1 MGASHIQRD
10 AHTRLRDLTQQRR
23 GGDVPPPPPPPA
35 SAKRSD
41 GRARLDELVGVRPDE
56 GHEERSRRIRT
67 QPRTRFTLR
76 HMLTAILILMAALC
90 ASLTLLVLQGVNM
103 AALQDSMTA
112 DSPSQSA
119 DASAEPEGNRT
130 GGSSNGDE
138 TEPSDSTAGDDD
150 SAQSSESETTDGA
163 EPSTTVVPD
172 DGLIDLNTA
181 DAQEL
186 DTLPGVGPAIAQR
199 ILDHRAS
206 IGRFTSV
213 DQLLDVKGIGMKT
226 LDKMRAQVTVR

>member
-1 MGASHIQRD
+1 
-10 AHTRLRDLTQQRR
+10 
-23 GGDVPPPPPPPA
+23 
-35 SAKRSD
+35 
-41 GRARLDELVGVRPDE
+41 
-56 GHEERSRRIRT
+56 
-67 QPRTRFTLR
+67 
-76 HMLTAILILMAALC
+76 MLTAVLILTAALC
-90 ASLTLLVLQGVNM
+90 ASLTLLVQQGANM
-103 AALQDSMTA
+103 AALQDSTA
-112 DSPSQSA
+112 SQTIA
-119 DASAEPEGNRT
+119 RLPDASTDAQDRQADESSDGSEDEATDSSPNGTSGTNSTDEPP
-130 GGSSNGDE
+130 
-138 TEPSDSTAGDDD
+138 TENQTP
-150 SAQSSESETTDGA
+150 SESETPDSNPT
-163 EPSTTVVPD
+163 D